1 VARLI
6 VFYIPQKFRP
16 KVKWV
21 PSLERGRIIEFQLAA
36 SKKTA

>member
-6 VFYIPQKFRP
+6 VFYIPENFRR
-16 KVKWV
+16 KAKWV
-21 PSLERGRIIEFQLAA
+21 PSLERGKVIEFQPAA

>member
-1 VARLI
+1 MARLI
-6 VFYIPQKFRP
+6 VFYIPEKFQP

-21 PSLERGRIIEFQLAA
+21 PSLERGKVIEFQPGP